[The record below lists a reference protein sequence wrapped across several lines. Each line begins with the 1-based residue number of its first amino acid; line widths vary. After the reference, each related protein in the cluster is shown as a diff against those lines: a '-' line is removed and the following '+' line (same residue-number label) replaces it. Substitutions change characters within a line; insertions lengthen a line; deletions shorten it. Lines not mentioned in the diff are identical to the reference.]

1 MALLRKLGTKRGRAQ
16 DVTTIPRGENDEDI
30 EVTITVMIA
39 SAATDDIGGAEVVTV
54 MEAGNEMRIDQ
65 DTDTEIGMV
74 IRKVAMA
81 IDVTVRVI
89 EEESRRKTNDATGIG
104 AGSAADQGQE
114 IDADAVPVRGL
125 IVETKVTASGLEL
138 QNSRI

>member
-1 MALLRKLGTKRGRAQ
+1 M
-16 DVTTIPRGENDEDI
+16 TIPRGENDEDI
-30 EVTITVMIA
+30 EVA
-39 SAATDDIGGAEVVTV
+39 SAAIDDIGGAEVVTV
-54 MEAGNEMRIDQ
+54 VEAGNEMRIGQ

-74 IRKVAMA
+74 TRKVAVA

-89 EEESRRKTNDATGIG
+89 EEEPRRKTNDATGIA
-104 AGSAADQGQE
+104 AGSAADQGRE

>member
-1 MALLRKLGTKRGRAQ
+1 MALLRNLGTRRGRAQ
-16 DVTTIPRGENDEDI
+16 DVMTIPRGENDEDI
-30 EVTITVMIA
+30 EVA
-39 SAATDDIGGAEVVTV
+39 SAAIDDIGGAEVVTV
-54 MEAGNEMRIDQ
+54 VEAGNEMRIGQ

-74 IRKVAMA
+74 TRKVAVA

-89 EEESRRKTNDATGIG
+89 EEEPRRKTNDATGIA
-104 AGSAADQGQE
+104 AGSAADQGRE